1 MVRKCDMFPQ
11 LSLKTHEGMKFL
23 RSFAAAVVVCGAASS
38 MAAPI
43 SAQIGVPNST
53 NAQATILNKFSH
65 YNKTAIVTGRSTNR
79 SLGGSMNQVGNVI
92 RNYPNNSAYR
102 RQQKLQRERAA
113 AKARMSRPYF
123 KGIKTIDPAGI
134 SF

>member
-1 MVRKCDMFPQ
+1 MRKGDTVPQ
-11 LSLKTHEGMKFL
+11 LSLKTHKGMKFF

-43 SAQIGVPNST
+43 SAQTGVPNST

-79 SLGGSMNQVGNVI
+79 SLGGSMNQVGNVN
-92 RNYPNNSAYR
+92 RNYLNNSAYR
-102 RQQKLQRERAA
+102 RHQQQQRARAA
-113 AKARMSRPYF
+113 ARAQRSRPYF
-123 KGIKTIDPAGI
+123 KGATNINPAGT

>member
-1 MVRKCDMFPQ
+1 
-11 LSLKTHEGMKFL
+11 MKFF
-23 RSFAAAVVVCGAASS
+23 RSFAATVVVCGAASF

-43 SAQIGVPNST
+43 SAQTGVPNST

-79 SLGGSMNQVGNVI
+79 SLGGSMNQVGNVN
-92 RNYPNNSAYR
+92 RNNPNNSAYR
-102 RQQKLQRERAA
+102 RHQQQQRARAA
-113 AKARMSRPYF
+113 ARAQRSRSYF
-123 KGIKTIDPAGI
+123 KGTTNINPAGT

>member
-11 LSLKTHEGMKFL
+11 LSLKTHKGMKFL
-23 RSFAAAVVVCGAASS
+23 RTFAAAVVVCGAASS
-38 MAAPI
+38 ITAPI
-43 SAQIGVPNST
+43 SAQTGVPNST
-53 NAQATILNKFSH
+53 WDQSRMLNDFRMYRKDARVRGS
-65 YNKTAIVTGRSTNR
+65 SMNR
-79 SLGGSMNQVGNVI
+79 SLGGSTNQVGNV
-92 RNYPNNSAYR
+92 NQNSPNNSAYR